1 MNAELVMIGTEL
13 VLGQI
18 VDTNAAYM
26 AQQLNAMGVDV
37 LYKTTVGDDP
47 IRMKAVLTQA
57 LARVDVVITSGGLGP
72 TEDDLTREAA
82 AEATGRP
89 LVLHEGLLRQIEQIF
104 LSRNLDF
111 KPNNKRQ
118 AYIPDGA
125 LPIENPQGT
134 APGFVIEAE
143 TGALISIPGVP
154 REMKYLLHHSVLPY
168 LRKKIGRAR
177 VLRQRLLKICG
188 MGESNVDAAVGDLMR
203 TSVNPEIG
211 LLAHA
216 GQTDIRLAAKADT
229 AEEAEQLL
237 GACEQRIRERLPSQI
252 FGVDTET
259 QEGVIV
265 RLLHKHHLRLAL
277 AETNTGGR
285 IAQHL
290 IRVPE
295 AAEVFAGGVVISNT
309 AALEN
314 LLELSPA
321 LLAEHP
327 LINPEIAQQIAE
339 AVKLRCNADLGLG
352 VCGHLRSANEL
363 TTDATVPAYIA
374 LCQQD
379 HICSI
384 HEYKTAGSADMIQ
397 SRVMNMALELLRRT
411 LLGLDPTK

>member
-1 MNAELVMIGTEL
+1 
-13 VLGQI
+13 
-18 VDTNAAYM
+18 
-26 AQQLNAMGVDV
+26 
-37 LYKTTVGDDP
+37 
-47 IRMKAVLTQA
+47 
-57 LARVDVVITSGGLGP
+57 
-72 TEDDLTREAA
+72 
-82 AEATGRP
+82 
-89 LVLHEGLLRQIEQIF
+89 LHEGLLRQIEQIF
-104 LSRNLDF
+104 LGRHLDF

-118 AYIPDGA
+118 AYIPEGA

-134 APGFVIEAE
+134 APGFIIETE
-143 TGALISIPGVP
+143 TGTLISIPGVP
-154 REMKYLLHHSVLPY
+154 REMKYLLRHTVLPY
-168 LRKKIGRAR
+168 LRQKIGRAR

-216 GQTDIRLAAKADT
+216 GQTDIRLTAKADT
-229 AEEAEQLL
+229 SEEAEQLL
-237 GACEQRIRERLPSQI
+237 TACEQRIRARLPYQI
-252 FGVDTET
+252 FGVDADT

-265 RLLHKHHLRLAL
+265 RLLRERHLRLAL

-295 AAEVFAGGVVISNT
+295 ATDVFAGGVVISDT
-309 AALEN
+309 ASLEN
-314 LLELSPA
+314 LLNLSPA

-327 LINPEIAQQIAE
+327 LINPEIAQHIAE
-339 AVKLRCNADLGLG
+339 AIKLRCGADLGLG

-379 HICSI
+379 GACVMR
-384 HEYKTAGSADMIQ
+384 EYKTAGSAEMVQ
-397 SRVMNMALELLRRT
+397 SRVMNMALEFLRRT
-411 LLGLDPTK
+411 LLGLDPGLP